1 LKFEQGTLN
10 FKLHLVAHPKSN
22 INIKNRKASFEYE
35 LIEKLVA
42 GMQLAGT
49 EIKSIRN
56 GKVSMND
63 AYCQFHSGELFA
75 KNIHISE
82 YELGTCNNHPA
93 KRDRKLLLSKRELQ
107 KLERKLK
114 ESGLTIVP
122 TRLFINDRGFAKLE
136 IALARG
142 KKVYDK
148 RETLK
153 SKDSK
158 REMDRMMK
166 H

>member
-1 LKFEQGTLN
+1 M
-10 FKLHLVAHPKSN
+10 AHPKGN

-35 LIEKLVA
+35 LLEKLVA
-42 GMQLAGT
+42 GIKLAGT

-63 AYCQFHSGELFA
+63 AYCQFHAGELYA
-75 KNIHISE
+75 KNIHIAE
-82 YELGTCNNHPA
+82 YEMGTHYNHEA
-93 KRDRKLLLSKRELQ
+93 KRDRKLLLNKKELQ
-107 KLERKLK
+107 KFERKTK

-122 TRLFINDRGFAKLE
+122 TRLFVNERGLAKLE

-142 KKVYDK
+142 KKLYDK

-153 SKDSK
+153 QKDSK

-166 H
+166 Y

>member
-1 LKFEQGTLN
+1 M
-10 FKLHLVAHPKSN
+10 AHPKGD

-35 LIEKLVA
+35 LIEKMVA

-63 AYCQFHSGELFA
+63 AYCQFVRGELYA
-75 KNIHISE
+75 RNIHISE
-82 YELGTCNNHPA
+82 YEMGTHSNHPA
-93 KRDRKLLLSKRELQ
+93 KRDRKLLLNKKELQ
-107 KLERKLK
+107 KLERKTK
-114 ESGLTIVP
+114 ESGLTIIP
-122 TRLFINDRGFAKLE
+122 TRMFINDRGLAKLE

-142 KKVYDK
+142 KKMHDK

-153 SKDSK
+153 QKESK

-166 H
+166 Y